1 MSDQSRWPDH
11 MIQQQ
16 IVVEAAVGAIEET
29 DHCRRA
35 EYQFPKDDLAGTTV
49 LVEYD
54 TGEEFVLTVR
64 PLLRDQDPK
73 PLHGGSM
80 NPVTIRCQGSDPDV
94 TVGRMHIGI
103 GRTDQFNKLLTI
115 VMSQDEGG
123 DVIGHSVLDEDS
135 FVEAL
140 RLLFP
145 NGELSGGAEA
155 VCRALVDWWSG
166 FDDNDA
172 EGTPAEDAEE
182 IVAMAQ
188 RVLGAL

>member
-1 MSDQSRWPDH
+1 

-29 DHCRRA
+29 DHCLRV
-35 EYQFPKDDLAGTTV
+35 EYQLPHDDQVGTTV
-49 LVEYD
+49 LVQYD
-54 TGEEFVLTVR
+54 TGEEFILTVR
-64 PLLRDQDPK
+64 PVLKGTDPK

-94 TVGRMHIGI
+94 TAGRMHIGI
-103 GRTDQFNKLLTI
+103 GRTDKFNKLLTI
-115 VMSQDEGG
+115 VLSKTEGEQI
-123 DVIGHSVLDEDS
+123 VGHSTLDEDS
-135 FVEAL
+135 FIQAM

-155 VCRALVDWWSG
+155 VCHALVDWWSG
-166 FDDNDA
+166 FDDDDA
-172 EGTPAEDAEE
+172 KDTPAEDAEE

-188 RVLGAL
+188 QVLGMQ